1 MSAWQ
6 ATLDYAAG
14 CGAEVDQVSDSA
26 IVITAAGTH
35 RLRIP
40 VLLAVGPRYLRVQSF
55 VARKPDES
63 HEAVYR
69 WLLEQNARLI
79 GVAFSVDSFGDI
91 YLTGG
96 LPAEAVTENSLDL
109 LVGIVVATSDAS
121 FNTLLELGF
130 RSAIEREWQWRT
142 SRGLNADNLAAFEHL
157 RPTIDGQ
164 TLA

>member
-1 MSAWQ
+1 M
-6 ATLDYAAG
+6 
-14 CGAEVDQVSDSA
+14 
-26 IVITAAGTH
+26 
-35 RLRIP
+35 
-40 VLLAVGPRYLRVQSF
+40 QSF

-164 TLA
+164 TPA